1 MTIAE
6 LETTSIR
13 RVRGAA
19 RRIVMGRFAYS
30 FVVFGLLVGVAPT
43 ATAQESGSVA
53 ASTSSTLSS
62 GAVAAG
68 ATAAQP
74 ALLLTHVQQKRPAA
88 MVPLYGGFAAMQ
100 ALDYVT
106 TTRALSSGAGSEAN
120 PLMAPVA
127 GNPAAFLALK
137 AGSVVGVVWAGE
149 KLWKKNRVGA
159 VVFMVAMDSAMATIA
174 AHNYSIARR

>member
-1 MTIAE
+1 MNIAK
-6 LETTSIR
+6 LETTNIR
-13 RVRGAA
+13 RVHDAV

-30 FVVFGLLVGVAPT
+30 FAVFGLLLAVAPT

-53 ASTSSTLSS
+53 ASTSSSP
-62 GAVAAG
+62 AAAAG

-74 ALLLTHVQQKRPAA
+74 APLLTHVQQKRPAA
-88 MVPLYGGFAAMQ
+88 MVSLYSGFAAMQ

-174 AHNYSIARR
+174 AHNYSITRR

>member
-1 MTIAE
+1 
-6 LETTSIR
+6 
-13 RVRGAA
+13 
-19 RRIVMGRFAYS
+19 MGRFAYS
-30 FVVFGLLVGVAPT
+30 FGVLGLVLVIAPT
-43 ATAQESGSVA
+43 ATAQEAGSVVASTASSASSVA
-53 ASTSSTLSS
+53 A
-62 GAVAAG
+62 AVA

-74 ALLLTHVQQKRPAA
+74 APLLTQVQLKRPAA
-88 MVPLYGGFAAMQ
+88 MVPLYSGFAAMQ